1 MKSWSIPKVFIKVKV
16 FLNKNDRLTSKLY
29 LKGETMYYDMN
40 KMVAD
45 EIAGIE
51 IILGAIEKKDS
62 LRQMGN
68 LCGIMTS
75 KGMIYHV
82 RRQENGIRKNVLLGD
97 EFSEDV
103 VRIKQL
109 AFNKELIASLEHNK
123 KILERVDGRFKLY
136 DVQSV
141 DARLRS
147 IYRDTTGLVNK
158 NPGFMSADEW
168 QKQMQT
174 RTSTLPNPEK
184 SHITADGKKARSKSE
199 LIIHNLLTHLG
210 IPFKND
216 VDINLRTESDEK
228 IYKNADFVM
237 PSKRGGYIILEH
249 FGMLDREEYLSRA
262 MHKIRIYGINGYTL
276 NDRLFIS
283 SDGFDG
289 SLNVQALRD
298 MIEKLILPKVM
309 F

>member
-1 MKSWSIPKVFIKVKV
+1 
-16 FLNKNDRLTSKLY
+16 
-29 LKGETMYYDMN
+29 MYYNMN
-40 KMVAD
+40 KIVAD
-45 EIAGIE
+45 EIAVIE
-51 IILGAIEKKDS
+51 TILGAVNRKDS
-62 LRQMGN
+62 FRQNGSLSGN
-68 LCGIMTS
+68 ATT

-82 RRQENGIRKNVLLGD
+82 RRIEHGVRKNILLGD
-97 EFSEDV
+97 EYEDEV
-103 VRIKQL
+103 VRIKQI

-123 KILERVDGRFKLY
+123 KILERVDGKFKLY
-136 DVQSV
+136 DAESV
-141 DARLRS
+141 DARLRA

-184 SHITADGKKARSKSE
+184 SHITADGKTARSKSE

-210 IPFKND
+210 IPFKTD

-237 PSKRGGYIILEH
+237 PNKKGGYIILEH
-249 FGMLDREEYLSRA
+249 FGMLDKEEYLSRA